1 MDSWSCVHVCVRV
14 DFPASW
20 AKWCDFCIGMLMFW
34 LTWNLGV
41 SFAINSCSYTRYAD
55 AVMNQPCWKLQLF
68 KNGWIFCMKFSI
80 VVQRYSRTDCVN
92 VHVLSPVNAITYDI
106 KLINYSLINTPAR
119 HCSLRIKFKQSVCK
133 FEVTVFAVLVMLKF
147 I

>member
-1 MDSWSCVHVCVRV
+1 
-14 DFPASW
+14 
-20 AKWCDFCIGMLMFW
+20 
-34 LTWNLGV
+34 
-41 SFAINSCSYTRYAD
+41 
-55 AVMNQPCWKLQLF
+55 
-68 KNGWIFCMKFSI
+68 MKFSI

-133 FEVTVFAVLVMLKF
+133 FEVTVLAVLVMLKF